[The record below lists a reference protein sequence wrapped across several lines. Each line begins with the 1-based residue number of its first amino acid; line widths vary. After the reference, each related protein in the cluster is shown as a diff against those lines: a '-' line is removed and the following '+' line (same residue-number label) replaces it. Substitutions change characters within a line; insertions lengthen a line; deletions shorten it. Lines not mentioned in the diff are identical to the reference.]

1 MREKEE
7 LRWVWDLEQRT
18 NDRHSIRELENRLE
32 DLRTT
37 LNQREQEIQR
47 LKREEDQRL
56 QFLRSAIVEYIGTGT
71 TNFSS

>member
-56 QFLRSAIVEYIGTGT
+56 QFLRSAVVEYIGTGT